1 MRGKS
6 YWEKGGGEVAGFLCI
21 VPFIIFML
29 AALITAVQIGSIKER
44 LEYAA
49 YKACRAAVVCKDT
62 DRDGDFLDDAQK
74 LAQQAA
80 EADFDLSQ
88 EVYRDGSVK
97 AKVELVGNGGTQAAK
112 WEKGSYVR
120 CTVSVYVKAPVAFM
134 SGRRS
139 SSIVMMIENPANEG
153 GGYPW
158 FRDL

>member
-1 MRGKS
+1 M
-6 YWEKGGGEVAGFLCI
+6 VGFLCI

-49 YKACRAAVVCKDT
+49 YKACRAAVVCKDA
-62 DRDGDFLDDAQK
+62 DRDGNYLDDAKK

-97 AKVELVGNGGTQAAK
+97 AKVELIGDGSGQAAK

-134 SGRRS
+134 SGRKYG
-139 SSIVMMIENPANEG
+139 SIVMMIENPANG
-153 GGYPW
+153 GGEYPW
-158 FRDL
+158 FRGL